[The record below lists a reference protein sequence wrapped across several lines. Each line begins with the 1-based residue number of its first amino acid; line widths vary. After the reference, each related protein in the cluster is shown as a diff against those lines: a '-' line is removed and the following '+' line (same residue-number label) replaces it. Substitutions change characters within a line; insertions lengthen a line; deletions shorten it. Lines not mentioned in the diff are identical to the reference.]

1 MPWRDMPKAKVHK
14 SRKDCPAHLRVRLRA
29 LRKRIRQWDADA
41 LLVNRAK
48 DIRYLTGFIGDDSW
62 LVVPAGASNVT
73 VISDFRFQEEIQR
86 EAPHV
91 SVKMRQGGL
100 SQELKKLAA
109 QKGYQRIAFQANH
122 VTVAGRKTLAKA
134 IGAKN
139 LMPVDDGLLA
149 QRAVKDDIE
158 IRAIRRALKIQQE
171 ALRRTIEQIEPG
183 QSEQQIAAYLEYQ
196 MRVLGADG
204 CAFPTIVAVGSN
216 ASLPHAIPGP
226 RKVKKGQII
235 LIDWGAVY
243 NGYCS
248 DLTRVVAVG
257 AMPPRIREIY
267 RVVLEAQRAA
277 IDAIAPGKRLSDIDA
292 TARRVIEKA
301 GYGERFGHSL
311 GHGLGLDVHEQPTLS
326 TKSKGQLM
334 PGQVVTVEPGIY
346 LPGVGGVRIEDD
358 ILVTGRGRRV
368 LSDLPSGL
376 ESTII

>member
-1 MPWRDMPKAKVHK
+1 MPKPKAHK
-14 SRKDCPAHLRVRLRA
+14 PRKECPPHLRVRLRA
-29 LRKRIRQWDADA
+29 LRKRIRQWGADA
-41 LLVNRAK
+41 LLVSHAK

-73 VISDFRFQEEIQR
+73 VISDFRFQQEIQR

-100 SQELKKLAA
+100 AQELKNLAA
-109 QKGYQRIAFQANH
+109 QKGYQRIAFQASY
-122 VTVAGRKTLAKA
+122 VTVAGRQALAKT

-139 LMPVDDGLLA
+139 LMAVNDGLLA

-158 IRAIRRALKIQQE
+158 ICAIRRALKIQQE
-171 ALRRTIEQIEPG
+171 AFRRTVGQIQPG
-183 QSEQQIAAYLEYQ
+183 QTEQQIAAHLEYQ
-196 MRVLGADG
+196 MRMLGADG
-204 CAFPTIVAVGSN
+204 CAFPTIVAVGAN
-216 ASLPHAIPGP
+216 ASLPHAIPGG

-235 LIDWGAVY
+235 LIDWGAVW

-257 AMPPRIREIY
+257 AMPAKMREVY
-267 RVVLEAQRAA
+267 RVVLEAQHAA
-277 IDAIAPGKRLSDIDA
+277 IDAIAPGKMLCEIDV

-301 GYGERFGHSL
+301 GYGDLFGHSL
-311 GHGLGLDVHEQPTLS
+311 GHGLGLNVHEQPTLS
-326 TKSKGQLM
+326 EKSKGQLM

-346 LPGVGGVRIEDD
+346 LPGIGGVRIEDD
-358 ILVTGRGRRV
+358 VLVTRRGRRV
-368 LSDLPSGL
+368 LSDLPSDL

>member
-1 MPWRDMPKAKVHK
+1 MPKTKVHK
-14 SRKDCPAHLRVRLRA
+14 TRENCPPHLRVRLRD
-29 LRKRIRQWDADA
+29 LRKRIRQWGADA
-41 LLVNRAK
+41 LLINRNK

-62 LVVPAGASNVT
+62 LIVPAGASKVT

-100 SQELKKLAA
+100 TQELKKLAT
-109 QKGYQRIAFQANH
+109 QKGYRRIAFQANH
-122 VTVAGRKTLAKA
+122 ITVAGHKILAKA
-134 IGAKN
+134 IGVKN

-149 QRAVKDDIE
+149 QRAVKDDTE

-171 ALRRTIEQIEPG
+171 AFRRTVEQIEPG
-183 QSEQQIAAYLEYQ
+183 QSEQQIAAHLEYQ
-196 MRVLGADG
+196 MRMLGADG
-204 CAFPTIVAVGSN
+204 CAFPTIVAVGAN
-216 ASLPHAIPGP
+216 ASLPHAIPGS

-235 LIDWGAVY
+235 LIDWGAVW

-257 AMPPRIREIY
+257 AMSAKMREVYRI
-267 RVVLEAQRAA
+267 VLEAQRAA
-277 IDAIAPGKRLSDIDA
+277 IDAIAPGKLLSDIDA

-301 GYGERFGHSL
+301 GYGDRFGHSL
-311 GHGLGLDVHEQPTLS
+311 GHGLGLDVHEQPTLAS
-326 TKSKGQLM
+326 KSKGQLV

-346 LPGVGGVRIEDD
+346 LPGIGGVRIEDD
-358 ILVTGRGRRV
+358 VLVTARGRRV
-368 LSDLPSGL
+368 LSDLPTGL